1 MQAFILLFLF
11 IFYSAIDYLFE
22 NNLKILGMRGIIL
35 DARVIEKAIRE
46 ALDKAGTQTNLA
58 EKTGISQGNLNNIL
72 NGKISVDKM
81 TVGTL
86 LKLFPEMEIS
96 FFRDQRI
103 PVAQPNF
110 PPPDSIDRKI
120 FDFIS
125 RLTPDEKLDCLMFI
139 SAKFRD
145 KLIKPGE

>member
-1 MQAFILLFLF
+1 
-11 IFYSAIDYLFE
+11 
-22 NNLKILGMRGIIL
+22 L
-35 DARVIEKAIRE
+35 DSKVIERAIRE
-46 ALDKAGTQTNLA
+46 ALEKAGTQTNLA

-72 NGKISVDKM
+72 NGKISIDKM

-86 LKLFPEMEIS
+86 LRLFPEIEIT
-96 FFRDQRI
+96 FFREQRI
-103 PVAQPNF
+103 SATLA
-110 PPPDSIDRKI
+110 PPPAGDSIDRKI

-139 SAKFRD
+139 SAKFSD